1 MELHTKDEELKQFLF
16 ENVQRLST
24 GDWGDELIQP
34 ANRIQNDCARLAD
47 AQDKKQGRSGFWGTI
62 VGNVGLWADSIN
74 INQKIAAHKEEL
86 KTEALRV
93 WGQTAKPSSPRAL
106 EILGNL
112 AELGSQHKNVVRPS
126 SNLKERKRKNFGSDR
141 SEYSTVATKSCSS
154 NQRKPFFRARRG
166 VIGSP
171 HYQPAY

>member
-1 MELHTKDEELKQFLF
+1 MCKDYRPR
-16 ENVQRLST
+16 RL
-24 GDWGDELIQP
+24 GRRIDP
-34 ANRIQNDCARLAD
+34 AGRNRIQNDCARLAD

-112 AELGSQHKNVVRPS
+112 AELGSQHKNVVETIQQLEREKEKES
-126 SNLKERKRKNFGSDR
+126 SAVTEANTALSQEELLK
-141 SEYSTVATKSCSS
+141 
-154 NQRKPFFRARRG
+154 
-166 VIGSP
+166 
-171 HYQPAY
+171 